1 MIFIS
6 PTYFDAVCAH
16 GEAAYPEECCGA
28 MLGLV
33 KATGEKHITQIVPL
47 ENHAAEIRH
56 RRFEITAADYAEL
69 ESKARAQDL
78 ILLGF
83 YHTHPD
89 HPARPS
95 ATDLA
100 YAWPFFSYIILTVS
114 AGKAGEMAA
123 FVLDEDTMQF
133 VSEQLHKG

>member
-1 MIFIS
+1 
-6 PTYFDAVCAH
+6 
-16 GEAAYPEECCGA
+16 
-28 MLGLV
+28 
-33 KATGEKHITQIVPL
+33 VPL